1 MISNIPTFTQDQD
14 FQARHADM
22 LAAARGKIFP
32 KAGALLWTVWRPL
45 PIRWDD
51 ESLTAQQRVEAFLTD
66 R

>member
-1 MISNIPTFTQDQD
+1 
-14 FQARHADM
+14 M
-22 LAAARGKIFP
+22 LAAARGQIFP